1 MSNRKAA
8 RGGGKVAVSSNVA
21 TGAALESDL
30 NTNQDK
36 NPINETKDESNVNNN
51 NNNDDVIMI
60 NNNKRQL
67 TLESNNNKGG
77 EVQTAVIKED
87 FGKEEPRRRRGG
99 NDELDPDEQA
109 IVDLCNSCAS
119 CCIVF

>member
-8 RGGGKVAVSSNVA
+8 RGGGIVGVSSNVA
-21 TGAALESDL
+21 TGTVLDSNE
-30 NTNQDK
+30 NNNK
-36 NPINETKDESNVNNN
+36 INETKEES
-51 NNNDDVIMI
+51 NNDDVIMI

-67 TLESNNNKGG
+67 TLESNKNKNDD
-77 EVQTAVIKED
+77 VQTAVIKEE
-87 FGKEEPRRRRGG
+87 FGKEVPRRKRRE

>member
-21 TGAALESDL
+21 TGGAVESEL
-30 NTNQDK
+30 NP
-36 NPINETKDESNVNNN
+36 NPINDTKEESN

-67 TLESNNNKGG
+67 TLDSNNNKGG
-77 EVQTAVIKED
+77 DVQTAVIKED
-87 FGKEEPRRRRGG
+87 FGKEEPRRKRG

-119 CCIVF
+119 CCVVF

>member
-8 RGGGKVAVSSNVA
+8 RGGGKVGVSSNVA
-21 TGAALESDL
+21 TGTVLDSNE
-30 NTNQDK
+30 NNENNQK
-36 NPINETKDESNVNNN
+36 MNETKEES
-51 NNNDDVIMI
+51 NNDDVIMI
-60 NNNKRQL
+60 NDNKRQL
-67 TLESNNNKGG
+67 TLESNKNKD
-77 EVQTAVIKED
+77 EVQTAVIKEE
-87 FGKEEPRRRRGG
+87 FGKEEPRRKRRD

>member
-21 TGAALESDL
+21 TGGAVENND
-30 NTNQDK
+30 
-36 NPINETKDESNVNNN
+36 TKEA
-51 NNNDDVIMI
+51 NDDVIMI
-60 NNNKRQL
+60 NNNKREL
-67 TLESNNNKGG
+67 TLDSNKG

-87 FGKEEPRRRRGG
+87 FGKEEPRRRRDGK
-99 NDELDPDEQA
+99 DELDPDEQA

-119 CCIVF
+119 CCLVF

>member
-8 RGGGKVAVSSNVA
+8 RGGGKVGVSSNVA
-21 TGAALESDL
+21 TGTVLDSNE
-30 NTNQDK
+30 NNQNNQK
-36 NPINETKDESNVNNN
+36 MNENNQKINETKEES
-51 NNNDDVIMI
+51 NNDDVIMI
-60 NNNKRQL
+60 NDNKRQL
-67 TLESNNNKGG
+67 TLESNKNKDD
-77 EVQTAVIKED
+77 VQTAVIKEE
-87 FGKEEPRRRRGG
+87 FGKEEPRRKRRE

>member
-21 TGAALESDL
+21 TGGAVE
-30 NTNQDK
+30 
-36 NPINETKDESNVNNN
+36 
-51 NNNDDVIMI
+51 NNDTKEANDDMIMI
-60 NNNKRQL
+60 NNNKREL
-67 TLESNNNKGG
+67 TLDSNKG

-87 FGKEEPRRRRGG
+87 FGKEEPRRRRDGK
-99 NDELDPDEQA
+99 DELDPDEQA

-119 CCIVF
+119 CCLVF

>member
-30 NTNQDK
+30 NNQEK
-36 NPINETKDESNVNNN
+36 SPINETKDESNVNNN

-67 TLESNNNKGG
+67 TLESNTNKGG

-87 FGKEEPRRRRGG
+87 FGREEPRRRRGG

>member
-21 TGAALESDL
+21 TGGAVENND
-30 NTNQDK
+30 
-36 NPINETKDESNVNNN
+36 TKEA
-51 NNNDDVIMI
+51 NDDVIMI
-60 NNNKRQL
+60 NNNKREL
-67 TLESNNNKGG
+67 TLDSNKG

-87 FGKEEPRRRRGG
+87 FGKEEPRRRRDGK
-99 NDELDPDEQA
+99 DELDPDEQA

-119 CCIVF
+119 CCLGF